1 MQGKSPLIHGVKK
14 NGNTPYPKKRKR
26 KRKRKEKHEKGSYEI
41 MYTRNGISKKSME
54 LNNRMTYEN

>member
-1 MQGKSPLIHGVKK
+1 MVFKK
-14 NGNTPYPKKRKR
+14 METLHIKKKRKR